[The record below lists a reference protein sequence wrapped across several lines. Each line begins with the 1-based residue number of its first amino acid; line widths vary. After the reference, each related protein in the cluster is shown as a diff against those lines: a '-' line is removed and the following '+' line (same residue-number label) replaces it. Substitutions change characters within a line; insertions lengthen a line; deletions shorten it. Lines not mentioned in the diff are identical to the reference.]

1 MSELEGSDYRELTLE
16 DIFRMFKKRLSLFIS
31 ITLAVVVVTGIYL
44 VFATPIYE
52 ASVTIKV
59 DPTSQSSVSDLF
71 TNSLTG
77 SSISRDIS
85 TEVELIKSRTNIEE
99 IIAELDL
106 VNRVYSSEARERL
119 ISEGYTEKDLV
130 MSLTRSIS
138 NMITVSPVK
147 DTRIVKVSVQNKDPV
162 LARDMANTLA
172 MVYNKKLAELSKRD
186 LTRKREFIEAQIP
199 LLEKD
204 LKESTDM
211 MKNFKEETG
220 IYVLDKHSDLLFQM
234 LSSYDRQYNELKIS
248 AEEKK
253 AEIQTYQGMLDDFN
267 GTDSRDVKSM
277 WIQTSESFSVNPV
290 LTSLRQSLSKLQVEL
305 AALQEQYPLTD
316 QRVKSKITEIS
327 KTESLI
333 ADEVKREFITSG
345 QGMTLNP
352 A

>member
-1 MSELEGSDYRELTLE
+1 VIGGAPVSELEGSDYRELTLE

-172 MVYNKKLAELSKRD
+172 VAI
-186 LTRKREFIEAQIP
+186 TRNWPSCR
-199 LLEKD
+199 
-204 LKESTDM
+204 KE
-211 MKNFKEETG
+211 
-220 IYVLDKHSDLLFQM
+220 I
-234 LSSYDRQYNELKIS
+234 
-248 AEEKK
+248 
-253 AEIQTYQGMLDDFN
+253 
-267 GTDSRDVKSM
+267 
-277 WIQTSESFSVNPV
+277 
-290 LTSLRQSLSKLQVEL
+290 
-305 AALQEQYPLTD
+305 
-316 QRVKSKITEIS
+316 
-327 KTESLI
+327 
-333 ADEVKREFITSG
+333 
-345 QGMTLNP
+345 
-352 A
+352 